1 MNMCQQFFSLGL
13 ASCASV
19 ACAMP
24 SISNVSASPRQNGD
38 VRVRYTLDAEPAVV
52 TFALYDRTSGAK
64 LDESRYNVTAGAV
77 NRLVQPG
84 AAKFLFTNET
94 GVDPANLDVRVRA
107 WPTNCPPD
115 YLVVNLADK
124 DAAPA
129 YYVNTNAMPFAV
141 TDAMCKTTHLVM
153 RKIPAANV
161 EFRLGSPDDAF
172 GHTVGLAENLR
183 WAILS
188 EDYYLGIYPV
198 TYAQNNY
205 AQAGYNKV
213 CDFGHWS
220 SDTFK
225 DIRRDDWP
233 VDRIQF
239 CTLRNYMHES
249 GCPGT
254 ANAAFT
260 DYKYWPRDGFELN
273 TNKTT
278 KCVCTQYPG
287 TFTPYLYAW
296 RQNFGFC
303 FDLPT
308 SAQWEFAC
316 RAGTLGPG
324 YWTRPVAQY
333 KNALVVNTQGTTNC
347 NWYAELNDYAWN
359 VNNSFD
365 ETVGT
370 HVPHAVGLKKPN
382 PFGLYDMLGNV
393 AEFCR
398 DICRNAVASN
408 TEAETDPAGQAAAGA
423 LVMRSDKIVARG
435 GSYCSKAHA
444 CRPATY
450 VSFSPGDADNEY
462 LTDASAS
469 NEMGVKWVMGY
480 RLWAPAA
487 ATR

>member
-1 MNMCQQFFSLGL
+1 MQKYRQILLVGL
-13 ASCASV
+13 VSCAS
-19 ACAMP
+19 AAYAMP

-38 VRVRYTLDAEPAVV
+38 VRVRYTLGAEPAVV

-84 AAKFLFTNET
+84 TAKFTFTNQT
-94 GVDPANLDVRVRA
+94 GADPANIDVRVRA

-129 YYVNTNAMPFAV
+129 YYANTNAMPFAV
-141 TDAMCKTTHLVM
+141 TDEMCKTTHLVM
-153 RKIPAANV
+153 RKIQAANV

-172 GHTVGLAENLR
+172 GHTVGLPENLR

-198 TYAQNNY
+198 TRAQHNY
-205 AQAGYNKV
+205 AQAGYNETYNL
-213 CDFGHWS
+213 GHWS
-220 SDTFK
+220 SDKFK

-239 CTLRNYMHES
+239 CILRSYMHES
-249 GCPGT
+249 SCPGE

-273 TNKTT
+273 TNRTT
-278 KCVCTQYPG
+278 KCVCTSSPG
-287 TFTPYLYAW
+287 IFTPFLYAW

-333 KNALVVNTQGTTNC
+333 KDALVVNTQGATNC
-347 NWYAELNDYAWN
+347 NWYEELDDYAWN

-365 ETVGT
+365 ESVGE
-370 HVPHAVGLKKPN
+370 HVPHTVGLKKPN

-393 AEFCR
+393 AEYCR
-398 DICRNAVASN
+398 DICRNAVAAG
-408 TEAETDPAGQAAAGA
+408 TEAETDPAGQTAAGT
-423 LVMRSDKIVARG
+423 LVTRNDRIAARG

-450 VSFSPGDADNEY
+450 VDVSPANAEQEY

-469 NEMGVKWVMGY
+469 EEDGRWWVMGY
-480 RLWAPAA
+480 RLYAPTA